1 MPYHTLLKVIDLFYD
16 CHTTIPA
23 NGALAMMAALK
34 SLQVDSVKD
43 FMGPMGPPIT
53 APYPGARPTP
63 VDVQA
68 TSQFSRRQTMS
79 YIQPI
84 NELKRPRSN
93 MGQTPPPQMIRSFVA
108 PLKVQASTLEPV
120 RLTPFLRLCTKCFSQ
135 PSIYWIQTV
144 SGTFACFV

>member
-1 MPYHTLLKVIDLFYD
+1 M
-16 CHTTIPA
+16 
-23 NGALAMMAALK
+23 AMIAALQ
-34 SLQVDSVKD
+34 SLQVDNVKD
-43 FMGPMGPPIT
+43 FTGSMGPPII

-63 VDVQA
+63 VNVQA

-93 MGQTPPPQMIRSFVA
+93 MVPTQPPQMIRSFVA

-120 RLTPFLRLCTKCFSQ
+120 RLTPNIHC
-135 PSIYWIQTV
+135 I
-144 SGTFACFV
+144 